1 LIFDPDLAGKY
12 ERALGLIGID
22 ASRLASEA
30 GHA

>member
-1 LIFDPDLAGKY
+1 LIFDPDLNAKY